1 MEATKSR
8 KYRIAVDGHVLLQK
22 EKTGVGQ
29 TARYLINELAKN
41 RNIDVQIN
49 FVDFFGYRC
58 REFIKEYKRIGCR
71 IRFCWW
77 LPYSIYV
84 KMFEKFKIPYYF
96 LFGKKNDITLFFEYW
111 VPYGIGT
118 KTANYVY
125 DVNYRVY
132 PETVEKSALKWLNDT
147 LPLYC
152 ERSDIIITI
161 SNFSKKEI
169 ERYLGISDRRIQVV
183 PCGVDCDKYKK
194 ETSLGRSDL
203 IRKKYGIEGKYI
215 LYMGT
220 LEPRK
225 NIAILIEAY
234 QMLAERNRQL
244 PKLVIAG
251 KKGWMY
257 ERLYQ
262 MVTDFGLKDQIVF
275 TGYIEDDE
283 RVALMA
289 AAELFVFPSL
299 YEGFG
304 IPPLEAMACGTPVIV
319 SDAAALLETVGKNAM
334 VFRSGDVTDLS
345 CKIDALLSDEV
356 RRNIL
361 RVSGRKWAEN
371 YTWKR
376 AGKQLVDALKQK
388 TED

>member
-1 MEATKSR
+1 
-8 KYRIAVDGHVLLQK
+8 
-22 EKTGVGQ
+22 
-29 TARYLINELAKN
+29 
-41 RNIDVQIN
+41 
-49 FVDFFGYRC
+49 
-58 REFIKEYKRIGCR
+58 
-71 IRFCWW
+71 
-77 LPYSIYV
+77 
-84 KMFEKFKIPYYF
+84 
-96 LFGKKNDITLFFEYW
+96 
-111 VPYGIGT
+111 
-118 KTANYVY
+118 
-125 DVNYRVY
+125 
-132 PETVEKSALKWLNDT
+132 
-147 LPLYC
+147 
-152 ERSDIIITI
+152 
-161 SNFSKKEI
+161 
-169 ERYLGISDRRIQVV
+169 
-183 PCGVDCDKYKK
+183 
-194 ETSLGRSDL
+194 
-203 IRKKYGIEGKYI
+203 
-215 LYMGT
+215 
-220 LEPRK
+220 
-225 NIAILIEAY
+225 
-234 QMLAERNRQL
+234 
-244 PKLVIAG
+244 
-251 KKGWMY
+251 MY

-283 RVALMA
+283 RVALMT

-345 CKIDALLSDEV
+345 CKIDVLLSDEV